1 MSIRLGFLFRT
12 LNCSAR
18 ILSEASW
25 HWQPGS
31 LVMVPQGWLQLP
43 SLSSKE
49 GEQKRH
55 KEAKH
60 SLRNDCQETKNKVY
74 KCLIIPGS
82 EGLWERARCPDWDV
96 SEDTMC
102 VCGREE
108 LRPEVMWGQR
118 QNSDSP
124 RKLALLRLFEPC
136 LSAKFDGIGL

>member
-1 MSIRLGFLFRT
+1 MAL
-12 LNCSAR
+12 A
-18 ILSEASW
+18 A
-25 HWQPGS
+25 WQPRDGATGLAATPKS
-31 LVMVPQGWLQLP
+31 ILKGRGAEETQ
-43 SLSSKE
+43 
-49 GEQKRH
+49 
-55 KEAKH
+55 EAKH